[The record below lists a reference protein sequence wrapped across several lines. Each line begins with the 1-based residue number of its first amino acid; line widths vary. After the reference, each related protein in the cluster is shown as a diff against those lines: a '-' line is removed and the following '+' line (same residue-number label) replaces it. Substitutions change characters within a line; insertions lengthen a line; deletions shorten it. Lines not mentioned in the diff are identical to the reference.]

1 MSNPDPHP
9 KPMATPHKFPSSE
22 VCGIRKVVNTM
33 STTGTASVGSLYAVT
48 GMEICGVE
56 SEDL

>member
-1 MSNPDPHP
+1 LSNPDPHP